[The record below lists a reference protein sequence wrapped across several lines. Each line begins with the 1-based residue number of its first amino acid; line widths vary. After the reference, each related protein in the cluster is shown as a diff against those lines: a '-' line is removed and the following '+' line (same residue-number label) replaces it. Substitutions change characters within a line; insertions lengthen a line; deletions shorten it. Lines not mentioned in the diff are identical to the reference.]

1 MKKGCMAMEKRV
13 HGISLTDHEVSLI
26 HTSLSNFQRDL
37 INRFKSLK
45 EVTEEGEEVW
55 IGDYDRMQ
63 LDVIDS
69 IQKKL
74 SEF

>member
-1 MKKGCMAMEKRV
+1 MQKRV
-13 HGISLTDHEVSLI
+13 HDVLLTDHEVSLI
-26 HTSLSNFQRDL
+26 HTSLSNLQRDL

-55 IGDYDRMQ
+55 VGDYDRMQ
-63 LDVIDS
+63 LDAIDS